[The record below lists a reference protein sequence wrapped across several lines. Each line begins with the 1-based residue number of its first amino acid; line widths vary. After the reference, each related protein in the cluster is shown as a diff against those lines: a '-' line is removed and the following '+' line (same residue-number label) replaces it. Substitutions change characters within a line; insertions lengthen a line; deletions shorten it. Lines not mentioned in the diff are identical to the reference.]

1 MQLHLPLILL
11 YELAVDLG
19 FRGQDVETIAL
30 CQSGV
35 DLTHNSPFVTTFTAL
50 ETGGIVLI
58 LLEAGYMERD
68 TVRECV
74 DDVAAGLRNNLLFA
88 T

>member
-19 FRGQDVETIAL
+19 FRGQHVETIAP

-50 ETGGIVLI
+50 EICGIVLI
-58 LLEAGYMERD
+58 PLEAGYMERD
-68 TVRECV
+68 AVRKCV
-74 DDVAAGLRNNLLFA
+74 DDAAAGLRNNLLFG